1 MSEIFRR
8 STFLTNTE
16 KKPKPKNRKRNVII
30 NFRVSAEEKAA
41 IDNRIELS
49 GLSKSEFFINSC
61 LHQEISV
68 LGNIKTFDAIK
79 RRMEQIDVHLCGVQS
94 ADELDWEILE
104 SLRTI
109 LEILDDVYKG
119 M

>member
-1 MSEIFRR
+1 MGRIFKR
-8 STFLTNTE
+8 STLVKAGE
-16 KKPKPKNRKRNVII
+16 KKPKNRKRNVIV
-30 NFRVSAEEKAA
+30 NFRVSAEEKAL

-61 LHQEISV
+61 LHQQITV

-79 RRMEQIDVHLCGVQS
+79 KRMEQIDERLCGLQS
-94 ADELDWEILE
+94 ADEVDWEIAE

-109 LEILDDVYKG
+109 LEILDNIYKE
-119 M
+119 